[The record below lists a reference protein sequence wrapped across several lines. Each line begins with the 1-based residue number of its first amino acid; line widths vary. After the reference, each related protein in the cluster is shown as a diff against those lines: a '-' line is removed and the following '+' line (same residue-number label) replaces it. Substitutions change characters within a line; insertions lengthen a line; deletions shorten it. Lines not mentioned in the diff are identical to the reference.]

1 MASVSEL
8 VKQKEKDIEQS
19 YIDSERKEKRRRRA
33 RQTQLFG
40 EEVQD
45 VIRRFE
51 NRIFDIKATKKKVAD
66 FIVDWTPRGAERSF
80 GTRSLSYA
88 DDYFYSL
95 KFEKGESAGNTLIT
109 RSKVYNKWKAALE
122 KKFGIEIII
131 SRDYEYKRRF
141 GNSGYETYPDKIYQ
155 GLRAWVY
162 PK

>member
-1 MASVSEL
+1 MASVSEM

-19 YIDSERKEKRRRRA
+19 TIDGKRKDKRRRQA

-40 EEVQD
+40 EEVLD

-51 NRIFDIKATKKKVAD
+51 NRIFNIKATKKKVAD

-80 GTRSLSYA
+80 GTRSLSYN
-88 DDYFYSL
+88 DDFFLSL
-95 KFEKGESAGNTLIT
+95 KFDGEEDSGNTSIN
-109 RSKVYNKWKAALE
+109 RSKTYTKWKAALE
-122 KKFGIEIII
+122 KKFGIEITIK
-131 SRDYEYKRRF
+131 RDYEYKRRF

-162 PK
+162 LI